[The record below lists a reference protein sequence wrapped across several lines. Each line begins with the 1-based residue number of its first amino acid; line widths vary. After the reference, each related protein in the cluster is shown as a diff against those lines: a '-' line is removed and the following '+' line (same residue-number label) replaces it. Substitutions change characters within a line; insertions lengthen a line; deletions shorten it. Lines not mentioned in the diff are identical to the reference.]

1 VKTLIA
7 AILLTATSVAQAA
20 PLTVQPGESWI
31 FVVKNGEP
39 ANAHKV
45 AASAK
50 PGKNQLMVTMRT
62 ILGTNMI
69 VTNNSPVAYTFRA
82 ELFRGGKPAGVRPC
96 TLPANNQPIF
106 EQWQEKADAIRISR
120 FQASGTEGQC

>member
-1 VKTLIA
+1 MKTFLA
-7 AILLTATSVAQAA
+7 AILITATSVAQAA
-20 PLTVQPGESWI
+20 PLTVQAGESWI

-62 ILGTNMI
+62 IMGTNMI